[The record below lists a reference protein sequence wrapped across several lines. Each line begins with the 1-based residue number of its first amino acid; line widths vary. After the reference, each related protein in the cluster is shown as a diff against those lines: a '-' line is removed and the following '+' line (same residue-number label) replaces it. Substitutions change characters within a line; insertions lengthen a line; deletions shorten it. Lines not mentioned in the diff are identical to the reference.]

1 MIIRTDPL
9 AALMAMAPSP
19 TLRALTPAQRRA
31 LAGSKRFRAWM
42 AGRRAGKSYAAA
54 VWLLGGQKGQF
65 SAYCSRTLKSA
76 KAIMLGVF
84 AELNAKFSLRLDIR
98 ASTGTIIEPSGH
110 VIQLYGL
117 RDQTQADLIRGQKF
131 RRVFVDEGG
140 AYTDELLKYC
150 LEAVLQPT
158 LLDLQGDMIVAGT
171 PGPIPRGYF
180 FDITG
185 NPGLEAPFPGRW
197 PTHHWTF
204 RDNPHMPREAVL
216 EEALTVN
223 GWTETSPTFLREY
236 GAIWCEDADALV
248 YRYKPDLVQPDG
260 VTPLWSVCNE
270 PGKTV
275 LAIDFGSGEKRR
287 DATTWTVLRQPYN
300 TQTHVF
306 ALHALARDEIE
317 LEEVAAITRQLRERF
332 SVNKIVADEGALG
345 KALAKALRSQY
356 KLPIEAAVKQD
367 KKGRIL
373 ACRGRLAAQ
382 TFHICEEAKP
392 LWDEWRTLCWNE
404 ARDDHH
410 ERQPDDIS
418 DGNLYGLEEF
428 SGWQA
433 EATPPKVVSLDEEL
447 RRKAMQRASQRGSR
461 LGGSGGI

>member
-1 MIIRTDPL
+1 MIVRPDPL
-9 AALMAMAPSP
+9 TGLMALAPSP

-31 LAGSKRFRAWM
+31 LGGARRFRAWM

-54 VWLLGGQKGQF
+54 VWLLGGKKGQF

-84 AELNAKFSLRLDIR
+84 AELNAKFELRLDIR
-98 ASTGTIIEPSGH
+98 ASTGTIIEPNGH

-140 AYTDELLKYC
+140 AYTDELLKYS
-150 LEAVLQPT
+150 LESVLQPT
-158 LLDLQGDMIVAGT
+158 LLDLQGEMVVAGT

-180 FDITG
+180 YDITG
-185 NPGLEAPFPGRW
+185 NPGLETPFPGRW
-197 PTHHWTF
+197 PTHHWTYK
-204 RDNPHMPREAVL
+204 DNPHMPREAVL
-216 EEALTVN
+216 AEALEVN
-223 GWTETSPTFLREY
+223 GWTEQSPTFMREY
-236 GAIWCEDADALV
+236 GGIWCEDSDALV
-248 YRYKPDLVQPDG
+248 YRYRPEFWQADG
-260 VTPLWSVCNE
+260 VTPVWSHCNE

-287 DATTWTVLRQPYN
+287 DSTTWVVLRQPYN
-300 TQTHVF
+300 SQTHVF
-306 ALHALARDEIE
+306 ALEAIAKDEIE
-317 LEEVAAITRQLRERF
+317 LEETAAISRQLREKW
-332 SVNKIVADEGALG
+332 SVNKMVADEGALG

-373 ACRGRLAAQ
+373 AARGRLAAQ
-382 TFHICEEAKP
+382 TLHYCELAEP
-392 LWDEWRTLCWNE
+392 LWQEQRTLCWNE

-410 ERQPDDIS
+410 PRQPDDLS
-418 DGNLYGLEEF
+418 DAELYGLEEF
-428 SGWQA
+428 SGW
-433 EATPPKVVSLDEEL
+433 EEKREPEKVIQLTEQL
-447 RRKAMQRASQRGSR
+447 RSSAMAKAAQKSARFS
-461 LGGSGGI
+461 SGNI